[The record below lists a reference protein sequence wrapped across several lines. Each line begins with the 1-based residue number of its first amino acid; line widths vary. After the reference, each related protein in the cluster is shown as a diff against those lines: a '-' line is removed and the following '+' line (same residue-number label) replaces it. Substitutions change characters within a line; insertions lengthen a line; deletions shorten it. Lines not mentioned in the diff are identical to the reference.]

1 MSFRP
6 LQEGSI
12 SSALLGAADPAKFVD
27 VAREDI
33 DKSLFD
39 REIHSPEEKQ
49 SNIRY
54 TLIIIVISA
63 IIFVTVI
70 SIYDVFR
77 SIITNY
83 FARQALTDPS
93 SHNKKEEI
101 ESTIV
106 ANQDALRSN
115 IVFSIFCIITGVILI
130 YILLKF
136 I

>member
-6 LQEGSI
+6 LQEGSV
-12 SSALLGAADPAKFVD
+12 SSALLGAADPTKFIDSSRTD
-27 VAREDI
+27 VS
-33 DKSLFD
+33 KTLFE
-39 REIHSPEEKQ
+39 REIHSPEEKPT
-49 SNIRY
+49 NIRY
-54 TLIIIVISA
+54 TLIIIIISA

-77 SIITNY
+77 SVITNY
-83 FARQALTDPS
+83 FARQALNDPHS
-93 SHNKKEEI
+93 YNKKEEI

-106 ANQDALRSN
+106 ANQDALKAN
-115 IVFSIFCIITGVILI
+115 FWFSLFCISTGIILI